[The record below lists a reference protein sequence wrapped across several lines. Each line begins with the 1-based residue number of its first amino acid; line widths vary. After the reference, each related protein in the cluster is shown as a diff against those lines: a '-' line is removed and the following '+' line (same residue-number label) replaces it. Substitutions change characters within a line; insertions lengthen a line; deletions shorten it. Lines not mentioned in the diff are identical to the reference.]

1 MLDARCKTGHNVL
14 GQGWGKGGGKELGER
29 LLHYR
34 KPSLPGAVSRVLSD
48 FNPESELVVTVRSL
62 SVTVKGCCCLTY
74 AVRHCIKV

>member
-1 MLDARCKTGHNVL
+1 MQDARL
-14 GQGWGKGGGKELGER
+14 GIMCLVRGGAKEEGRNWGER